1 MIETAAKISLICF
14 AVAMFIALY
23 RLVRGGIPDR
33 VVALDLMTI
42 IGVCIGS
49 VLAVLYGQQWFLDVA
64 VVLSLIAFVVT
75 VAIARYVEAR
85 S

>member
-1 MIETAAKISLICF
+1 MIETAAHVSLVAF
-14 AVAMFIALY
+14 AIAMLIALY
-23 RLVRGGIPDR
+23 RLVRGGVPDR

-42 IGVCIGS
+42 IGVCISG
-49 VLAVLYGQQWFLDVA
+49 VLGVLYEREWLLDVA

-85 S
+85 A

>member
-1 MIETAAKISLICF
+1 MIEAAARISLTVF
-14 AVAMFIALY
+14 AVAMFVALY

-33 VVALDLMTI
+33 AVALDLMTI
-42 IGVCIGS
+42 IGVCIAG
-49 VLAVLYGQQWFLDVA
+49 VLAVIYRQEWLLDVA
-64 VVLSLIAFVVT
+64 VVLSLIGFVVT

>member
-1 MIETAAKISLICF
+1 MIETATQISLVVF
-14 AVAMFIALY
+14 AVSMLIALY
-23 RLVRGGIPDR
+23 RLVRGGVADR

-42 IGVCIGS
+42 IGVCISG
-49 VLAVLYGQQWFLDVA
+49 VLAVRYGREWLLDVA

-75 VAIARYVEAR
+75 VAIARYLEAR